1 MRKIIRAI
9 PCAIGDFYIRKSK
22 MTDSAACP
30 KFSDLAFADYA
41 YSRDYALTIV
51 GEPVRGLFRRFSNL
65 ILGRGWKPN
74 QIITHTSAGKIAT
87 AILMNG
93 YVCNV

>member
-1 MRKIIRAI
+1 
-9 PCAIGDFYIRKSK
+9 